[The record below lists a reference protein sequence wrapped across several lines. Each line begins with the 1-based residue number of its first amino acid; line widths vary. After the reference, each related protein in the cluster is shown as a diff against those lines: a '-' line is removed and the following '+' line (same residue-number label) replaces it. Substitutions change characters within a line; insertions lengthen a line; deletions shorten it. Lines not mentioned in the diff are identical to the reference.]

1 MLTLDTGP
9 ELTPPVEPTPAPP
22 AHTGGHERAGTQSRP
37 LSWAV
42 LFSVLAHALLL
53 SLTFSG
59 DEFGLTGLDFAWR
72 ERRVDAA
79 DVRLAL
85 APVQRA
91 ASAPAAPFGASVNDA
106 APPPSLAQPL
116 PAASVLTVT
125 LPDAPALELSA
136 EMPVTAAQAAAPLTS
151 SAKPV
156 PAPLP
161 APLTDTAPTA
171 PAPEP
176 ARVRT
181 EALAGAAPAPPPEP
195 ALIAIDR
202 HQEAA
207 LLVPVAPAVLT
218 PVISAAPSAQPN
230 AAPSASSPQ
239 AVAQPAPEASDVTKE
254 RERAAELAKAESSQR
269 EAQRQAAQLEAT
281 RAETARMDA
290 ARLETQR
297 HEAAQQA
304 AARQEAAQLEAAR
317 QEAQRIETAR
327 LEALRQDAAR
337 QATARLEAARIEAAR
352 QEAQRV
358 EATRQETARQEA
370 ARKDAEKLE
379 AARQASERQEAARQ
393 DAAQQAAA
401 QQEAARIG
409 AAQDATK
416 EAAKEAAAR
425 REAALRAIGQQ
436 LNEEAA
442 RREAASVAA
451 NQPPRPGAPPFN
463 TRRGRLFGRTDAN
476 AELILYAEAWARK
489 IQLNMTY
496 DMVRDAAKQRH
507 AAPLVTVAIRS
518 DGSVESVIFVLSSGV
533 AEMDEAV
540 RRVVQSQAPY
550 QAFSP
555 ALAREY
561 DVIEIRRTWH
571 VDMAIR
577 LN

>member
-1 MLTLDTGP
+1 MSDRRRLCARRHGGARVLTLDTGP

-22 AHTGGHERAGTQSRP
+22 AHTGGDERAGTQSRP

-79 DVRLAL
+79 DVRLVL
-85 APVQRA
+85 APVRRA
-91 ASAPAAPFGASVNDA
+91 ASAPAAPFGASVNEA
-106 APPPSLAQPL
+106 APPPSPAQPL

-125 LPDAPALELSA
+125 LPDAPALESSA

-171 PAPEP
+171 PTPEP

-230 AAPSASSPQ
+230 AGPSASSPQ

-269 EAQRQAAQLEAT
+269 EAQRQAAQVEAT

-290 ARLETQR
+290 ARLKAQR
-297 HEAAQQA
+297 EEAAQQA
-304 AARQEAAQLEAAR
+304 AARQEAARLEAAR
-317 QEAQRIETAR
+317 QEAV
-327 LEALRQDAAR
+327 
-337 QATARLEAARIEAAR
+337 R

-393 DAAQQAAA
+393 DAARQAAA

-409 AAQDATK
+409 AALD
-416 EAAKEAAAR
+416 AAKEAAAR

-451 NQPPRPGAPPFN
+451 NQPPRPGAPPFSS
-463 TRRGRLFGRTDAN
+463 RRGRLFGRTDAN
-476 AELILYAEAWARK
+476 AELIAYAEAWARK

-507 AAPLVTVAIRS
+507 TAPLVTVAIRS
-518 DGSVESVIFVLSSGV
+518 DGSVESVTFVLSSGV

-550 QAFSP
+550 QAFGP

-577 LN
+577 LY

>member
-1 MLTLDTGP
+1 MVTLDPGP
-9 ELTPPVEPTPAPP
+9 ELTAPVEPATPPP
-22 AHTGGHERAGTQSRP
+22 VHSGGHEGARTERRP
-37 LSWAV
+37 LAWAV
-42 LFSVLAHALLL
+42 LFSLLAHAALL
-53 SLTFSG
+53 SLSFSG

-79 DVRLAL
+79 DVRLVLVPA
-85 APVQRA
+85 QRA
-91 ASAPAAPFGASVNDA
+91 ASAAEPSLSALANASL
-106 APPPSLAQPL
+106 PPPSLMQPL
-116 PAASVLTVT
+116 PAGSVLTVT
-125 LPDAPALELSA
+125 LP
-136 EMPVTAAQAAAPLTS
+136 AAPTLEPSSEVPVVVVGTES
-151 SAKPV
+151 PQQPSAKPV
-156 PAPLP
+156 PATPSS
-161 APLTDTAPTA
+161 AAVADTAPVA
-171 PAPEP
+171 SAPEP
-176 ARVRT
+176 ARLRT
-181 EALAGAAPAPPPEP
+181 EALASAAPAPPPEP
-195 ALIAIDR
+195 ALIATDR

-207 LLVPVAPAVLT
+207 LLVPVAPAVLA
-218 PVISAAPSAQPN
+218 PVMS

-239 AVAQPAPEASDVTKE
+239 AVAQPAREASDVSKE

-281 RAETARMDA
+281 RAETARVEA

-297 HEAAQQA
+297 HEAEQQA
-304 AARQEAAQLEAAR
+304 AARQEAARLEAAR
-317 QEAQRIETAR
+317 QESQRIETAR

-337 QATARLEAARIEAAR
+337 QATARLEAAR

-358 EATRQETARQEA
+358 ETARQETARQ
-370 ARKDAEKLE
+370 E

-393 DAAQQAAA
+393 ETARQAAA

-409 AAQDATK
+409 AALD
-416 EAAKEAAAR
+416 AAKEAAAR

-451 NQPPRPGAPPFN
+451 NQPPTPGAPPFSS
-463 TRRGRLFGRTDAN
+463 RRGRLFGRTDAN
-476 AELILYAEAWARK
+476 AELIAYAEAWARK

-507 AAPLVTVAIRS
+507 TAPLVTVAIRS
-518 DGSVESVIFVLSSGV
+518 DGSVESVTFVLSSGV

-550 QAFSP
+550 QAFAP

-577 LN
+577 LY

>member
-1 MLTLDTGP
+1 MVTLDPGP
-9 ELTPPVEPTPAPP
+9 ELTAPVEPATPPP
-22 AHTGGHERAGTQSRP
+22 VHSGGHEGARTERRP
-37 LSWAV
+37 LGWAM
-42 LFSVLAHALLL
+42 LFSLLAHAALL
-53 SLTFSG
+53 SLSFSG

-79 DVRLAL
+79 DVRLVL

-91 ASAPAAPFGASVNDA
+91 ASAPAATFGASVNEA

-125 LPDAPALELSA
+125 LPDAPALESSA
-136 EMPVTAAQAAAPLTS
+136 EMPVTAAQAATPLTS

-171 PAPEP
+171 PTPEP

-230 AAPSASSPQ
+230 AGPSASSPQ

-269 EAQRQAAQLEAT
+269 EAQRQAAQVEAT

-290 ARLETQR
+290 ARLEAQR
-297 HEAAQQA
+297 QEAAQQA
-304 AARQEAAQLEAAR
+304 AARQEAA
-317 QEAQRIETAR
+317 R
-327 LEALRQDAAR
+327 L
-337 QATARLEAARIEAAR
+337 
-352 QEAQRV
+352 
-358 EATRQETARQEA
+358 EA

-393 DAAQQAAA
+393 EAARQAAA

-409 AAQDATK
+409 AALD
-416 EAAKEAAAR
+416 AAKEAAAR

-463 TRRGRLFGRTDAN
+463 SRRGRLFGRTDAN

-507 AAPLVTVAIRS
+507 TAPLVTVAIRS
-518 DGSVESVIFVLSSGV
+518 DGSVESVTFVLSSGV

-550 QAFSP
+550 QAFGP

-577 LN
+577 LY